1 MPDAV
6 SFRVTTYRK
15 LAKGETGLTQMASAR
30 LAASEGIDW
39 GLSELPDDAV
49 TVSHD
54 ETGET
59 VTPAIDWSE
68 GPDFARRPRIR
79 GRFVHQPGPPRT
91 GRRCSTPW
99 PTRPSSAATP
109 PAD

>member
-30 LAASEGIDW
+30 LAASEVIDW
-39 GLSELPDDAV
+39 VLSELPDDAV

-59 VTPAIDWSE
+59 VTTVIDWSE
-68 GPDFARRPRIR
+68 VPDFVRRPRIP
-79 GRFVHQPGPPRT
+79 GRFVHLR
-91 GRRCSTPW
+91 GRP
-99 PTRPSSAATP
+99 
-109 PAD
+109 